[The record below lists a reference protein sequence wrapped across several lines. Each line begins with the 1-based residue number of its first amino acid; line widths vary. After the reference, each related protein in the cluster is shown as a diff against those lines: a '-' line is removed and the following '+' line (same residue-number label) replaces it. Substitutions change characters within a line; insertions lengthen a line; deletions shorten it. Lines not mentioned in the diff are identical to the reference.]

1 MQTRLA
7 LNIDQLRVESFE
19 TAPQVTSSDEQLLTC
34 LQTDCGRIRCCA

>member
-19 TAPQVTSSDEQLLTC
+19 TAPQTMISPEQLLTC
-34 LQTDCGRIRCCA
+34 MQTDCGRIRCCA